1 MGFAKA
7 SIPGLCILPN
17 SPPHFEG
24 EGERHSQLDIAAV
37 IGSGVLLRTK
47 SKESNMSTEHL
58 LLFLVI
64 GVVAGFLAGKIM
76 KGAGF
81 GLVGDL
87 VVGVI
92 GSFIGVW
99 VFGLLDIAPGTIVG
113 LLVASVVGA
122 LLLLFVL
129 RLVKKG

>member
-1 MGFAKA
+1 
-7 SIPGLCILPN
+7 
-17 SPPHFEG
+17 
-24 EGERHSQLDIAAV
+24 
-37 IGSGVLLRTK
+37 
-47 SKESNMSTEHL
+47 MSTENV

-87 VVGVI
+87 IVGVI

-99 VFGLLDIAPGTIVG
+99 VFGLLGIVSG
-113 LLVASVVGA
+113 GILGVLIASVVGA
-122 LLLLFVL
+122 LLLLYII
-129 RLVKKG
+129 RLAKRG

>member
-1 MGFAKA
+1 
-7 SIPGLCILPN
+7 
-17 SPPHFEG
+17 
-24 EGERHSQLDIAAV
+24 
-37 IGSGVLLRTK
+37 
-47 SKESNMSTEHL
+47 MSTEQL

-64 GVVAGFLAGKIM
+64 GIVAGFLAGKIM
-76 KGAGF
+76 RGAGY

-87 VVGVI
+87 IVGVI

-99 VFGLLDIAPGTIVG
+99 VFGLLGIAAGGILG

-122 LLLLFVL
+122 LLLLFVI